1 MPDIQWCIFW
11 RNWIVRQFHLL
22 INEQLGSFDWWFAN
36 CHVDNVLAI
45 TLIIYM
51 HYIILSNHIYFFE
64 CVMYGLFQNRIY
76 TSILNIVD
84 FSIYYLTCST
94 NLQLCD
100 KTSIE
105 KLRFDTLCKWF
116 FPWEVIIL
124 WSVFARY
131 ENFNQFLV
139 ISFSFFDTLRFYVE
153 CDEGLKSHVIL
164 PDICGIGEVIF
175 GVINRII

>member
-45 TLIIYM
+45 TLILYM

-139 ISFSFFDTLRFYVE
+139 ISFSFLIP
-153 CDEGLKSHVIL
+153 CDFMWNLMNDPRVTWFFLMEVYLWNWGG
-164 PDICGIGEVIF
+164 DIWCHK
-175 GVINRII
+175 

>member
-45 TLIIYM
+45 TLILYM

-139 ISFSFFDTLRFYVE
+139 ISFSFLIPCDFMWNLMKDSRVTWFYLMEVYLWNW
-153 CDEGLKSHVIL
+153 GG
-164 PDICGIGEVIF
+164 DIWCHK
-175 GVINRII
+175 